1 LAAGIAHHLWKES
14 VGLFWPPVNQRGVV
28 GPILHPVALEYWF
41 IGSLWPGRWS
51 TARFYRM
58 KLVVSDGKLTTDL
71 ASLLRSVPGTKSW
84 CRDYGK
90 VKWVRV
96 VGASGILVKRTIVE
110 VEGEAMRSRF
120 ALPRDDA
127 ERFVTLFPPPL
138 GSN

>member
-1 LAAGIAHHLWKES
+1 MWGCY
-14 VGLFWPPVNQRGVV
+14 WPPANQRGVIEL
-28 GPILHPVALEYWF
+28 ILPLVALEHWF
-41 IGSLWPGRWS
+41 IGWLWAGRWS

-71 ASLLRSVPGTKSW
+71 ASLLRSVPGMKSW
-84 CRDYGK
+84 RRDYGK